1 MTRLLFPRNA
11 FLALAFCTA
20 LGGATLPVS
29 AQSSLRSYPTGLGYT
44 TYYDQRRTLYAL
56 LGTDQDDIV
65 MLGDDFADRG
75 VWAESYGDPRLKNR
89 GVDGDNLSGL
99 NYRLD
104 DVIAGKPAKIFLSI
118 GKRDLNAGVSPR
130 VASDGLGEIV
140 ARIQR
145 ASDRTRVYII
155 GILPDVASDSTDIV
169 RYREYNRLSSQIPRT
184 QYIDLWPVMTD
195 QKGALRPSFYY
206 GSSRRLNGQG
216 YKTVVEALQPYLGAS
231 VLDTLGVFPPDSLRG
246 YIRERNSFVQ
256 YLPASPD
263 DILMIGNSI
272 TQGGE
277 WDELFDDPRVKNRGI
292 SSDVTDGIRARLP
305 RMLRG
310 KPRKVFLMA
319 GINDLGNPPQKTPEY
334 TLNNILETVRDI
346 HRLSPGTQVYLQSIL
361 PVNPTFPTFGSHTVF
376 SREIVEI
383 NRRLAEEAAA
393 NGYVFIDLHSRFVDA
408 DGYLDPRY
416 TNDGL
421 HLTGEGYRLWRELL
435 IPYVRETN
443 TK

>member
-1 MTRLLFPRNA
+1 
-11 FLALAFCTA
+11 
-20 LGGATLPVS
+20 
-29 AQSSLRSYPTGLGYT
+29 
-44 TYYDQRRTLYAL
+44 
-56 LGTDQDDIV
+56 
-65 MLGDDFADRG
+65 
-75 VWAESYGDPRLKNR
+75 
-89 GVDGDNLSGL
+89 
-99 NYRLD
+99 
-104 DVIAGKPAKIFLSI
+104 
-118 GKRDLNAGVSPR
+118 
-130 VASDGLGEIV
+130 
-140 ARIQR
+140 
-145 ASDRTRVYII
+145 
-155 GILPDVASDSTDIV
+155 
-169 RYREYNRLSSQIPRT
+169 
-184 QYIDLWPVMTD
+184 
-195 QKGALRPSFYY
+195 
-206 GSSRRLNGQG
+206 
-216 YKTVVEALQPYLGAS
+216 
-231 VLDTLGVFPPDSLRG
+231 
-246 YIRERNSFVQ
+246 
-256 YLPASPD
+256 
-263 DILMIGNSI
+263 
-272 TQGGE
+272 
-277 WDELFDDPRVKNRGI
+277 
-292 SSDVTDGIRARLP
+292 
-305 RMLRG
+305 MLRG

>member
-1 MTRLLFPRNA
+1 M
-11 FLALAFCTA
+11 
-20 LGGATLPVS
+20 
-29 AQSSLRSYPTGLGYT
+29 
-44 TYYDQRRTLYAL
+44 
-56 LGTDQDDIV
+56 
-65 MLGDDFADRG
+65 
-75 VWAESYGDPRLKNR
+75 
-89 GVDGDNLSGL
+89 
-99 NYRLD
+99 
-104 DVIAGKPAKIFLSI
+104 
-118 GKRDLNAGVSPR
+118 
-130 VASDGLGEIV
+130 
-140 ARIQR
+140 
-145 ASDRTRVYII
+145 YII
-155 GILPDVASDSTDIV
+155 GILPDVASDSTDIAH
-169 RYREYNRLSSQIPRT
+169 YREYNRLSSQIPRT
-184 QYIDLWPVMTD
+184 QYIDLWPMMTD
-195 QKGALRPSFYY
+195 QKGALRPEFYY
-206 GSSRRLNGQG
+206 GSSLRLNGQG
-216 YKTVVEALQPYLGAS
+216 YKTAVEALQPYLGAN

-277 WDELFDDPRVKNRGI
+277 WNELFDDPRVKNRGI

-310 KPRKVFLMA
+310 QPRKVFLMA

-346 HRLSPGTQVYLQSIL
+346 HRLSPETQVYLQSIL
-361 PVNPTFPTFGSHTVF
+361 PVNPTFPTFRSHTVF